1 MEEHTGFTPWMLT
14 TPYSLKLLSSLLWEE
29 ASRNTRN
36 CSKPWS
42 TQKGLSFPK
51 RFSGIQK
58 SSTFPHGSEHTQSV
72 WLKAV
77 LQSEFKGI
85 TYVLNLVN
93 SKLKKKN
100 LTNTHTHTNTH
111 TGTYTDKSADILFLN
126 QWSNFFIPST
136 ELQRSKGETTLNSRT
151 AGCTPSLP
159 TMRMRG
165 FLSRML
171 MHTQRVDTLNECE
184 IVGTVRIF
192 IKSKQISSLWHY
204 GYYTHS

>member
-1 MEEHTGFTPWMLT
+1 MKHPERTFISKKILWDTKEFNFSSWIWTHTVSVTQGCAAKWIQG
-14 TPYSLKLLSSLLWEE
+14 Y
-29 ASRNTRN
+29 NI
-36 CSKPWS
+36 CSK
-42 TQKGLSFPK
+42 F
-51 RFSGIQK
+51 
-58 SSTFPHGSEHTQSV
+58 
-72 WLKAV
+72 
-77 LQSEFKGI
+77 SEFQVEKEK
-85 TYVLNLVN
+85 
-93 SKLKKKN
+93 SH
-100 LTNTHTHTNTH
+100 THTHTH
-111 TGTYTDKSADILFLN
+111 TGTYTDQSADILFLN
-126 QWSNFFIPST
+126 QWSNFYIAST